1 VGKVQ
6 PLSAELVEEYKFNIA
21 ELARIDKERVLLE
34 EAKNNV
40 ESYMYKI
47 KNKLMDHE
55 EEIAKVSTEEQRAE
69 LLKSAEVAEEWLFG
83 EADDADLETVRT
95 KYEELTAPAEKVWFR
110 LAEMTKRP
118 EAVKNLRMK
127 LTEIEEKFTKWVA
140 DLTHITE
147 EEKSEV
153 MSKIEDVRKWLSDK
167 EDEQAAKAG
176 HEDPAFSS
184 QEVPV
189 QASPIQKLIT
199 KLSKKPKPKPAKKEK
214 DSEGKNAT
222 EEGNETSSEEPVE
235 DKDSESDEKT
245 EAADESAEKDEKT
258 STGDEEL

>member
-1 VGKVQ
+1 M
-6 PLSAELVEEYKFNIA
+6 
-21 ELARIDKERVLLE
+21 DKERVLLE

-69 LLKSAEVAEEWLFG
+69 LLKLAEGAEEWLFD
-83 EADDADLETVRT
+83 EADDADLETVRA
-95 KYEELTAPAEKVWFR
+95 KYEELTTPAEKVWFR

-127 LTEIEEKFTKWVA
+127 LTEIEEKFTKWVTNM
-140 DLTHITE
+140 THITE
-147 EEKSEV
+147 EEKGEV

-184 QEVPV
+184 EEVPV

-199 KLSKKPKPKPAKKEK
+199 KLSRKPKPKPTKKEK
-214 DSEGKNAT
+214 DDDGKNTT
-222 EEGNETSSEEPVE
+222 EEGNETSSEEPVD
-235 DKDSESDEKT
+235 DKDSENGEAT